1 MSKKDKS
8 ILAVYAIVLVAFCVL
23 YFVIPF
29 PKSGAAWVMFAF
41 TIVAIGVG
49 YGISWYAFKNEGLKS
64 KIYGFPMFR
73 IGFVYTLVQLIFG
86 LIIMI
91 VGSFV
96 TVPIWIPVAVSVVIM
111 ALTGIGIIGTDN
123 ARDIIT
129 EQQVRTQES
138 VKQMKTFRL
147 DMQYIVDSCT
157 DPELK
162 KPLEK
167 LADSFKY
174 SDPVS
179 SGELAGIE
187 ENLQTQVKKL
197 AALVTTDKEAAKA
210 QITEVSNLLADRN
223 RRCKELKS

>member
-1 MSKKDKS
+1 MSKKIKS
-8 ILAVYAIVLVAFCVL
+8 IFAVYAIVLVAFCIL
-23 YFVIPF
+23 FFVIPF

-41 TIVAIGVG
+41 SIIAIIGG
-49 YGISWYAFKNEGLKS
+49 CGISWYAFKNEGLKS
-64 KIYGFPMFR
+64 KIYGFPMFK
-73 IGFVYTLVQLIFG
+73 IGFAYTIVQLIFG

-91 VGSFV
+91 AGSFV
-96 TVPIWIPVAVSVVIM
+96 EIPTWIPVAVSVVIM
-111 ALTGIGIIGTDN
+111 ALAGIGIIGTDN
-123 ARDIIT
+123 ARDYII
-129 EQQVRTQES
+129 QQQAATQAS

-147 DMQYIVDSCT
+147 DMQYIVDSCA

-179 SGELAGIE
+179 SDDLAGVE
-187 ENLQTQVKKL
+187 ENLKTQVKKL
-197 AALVTTDKEAAKA
+197 AALINTDKDAAKT
-210 QITEVSNLLADRN
+210 QITNVSNLLADRN